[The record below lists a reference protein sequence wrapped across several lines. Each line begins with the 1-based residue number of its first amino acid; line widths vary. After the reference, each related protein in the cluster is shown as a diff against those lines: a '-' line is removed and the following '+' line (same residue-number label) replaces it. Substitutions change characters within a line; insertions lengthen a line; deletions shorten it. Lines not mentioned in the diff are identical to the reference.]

1 MDRRMAECCF
11 PTLYPLKTASECPYG
26 EGGNFTMSRKK
37 REPKVDKSFSV
48 IPEYRNEIDVTKLCK
63 VLIFATREM
72 AGNSGKKGC
81 KTANK

>member
-1 MDRRMAECCF
+1 
-11 PTLYPLKTASECPYG
+11 
-26 EGGNFTMSRKK
+26 MSRKK

-48 IPEYRNEIDVTKLCK
+48 IPEYRNEIDVNKLCK